1 MNGMGYLY
9 RVESDKEVR
18 EFPDEI
24 AAKQYQSSLPP
35 GSSRSVL
42 PRAAASELDQ
52 SISEAIATQ

>member
-9 RVESDKEVR
+9 RVESDDEVR

-24 AAKQYQSSLPP
+24 AAKKYQSSLPP

-42 PRAAASELDQ
+42 PGTAASGLDQ
-52 SISEAIATQ
+52 STAEAITTQ